1 MSDSSDEGESY
12 SPWSYSSEERAATP
26 VMSEC
31 TAAMV
36 LMNLSH
42 AQQNS
47 QQQQR
52 MMQFSDHSTQNSPQG
67 KNLATKSAPA
77 GRPFWGCQTLNLG
90 HKLFANNTYANTLF
104 IYAKL
109 CSQNYFKHDMG
120 LHKTLD

>member
-67 KNLATKSAPA
+67 KPKTLLATKCGPARRPA
-77 GRPFWGCQTLNLG
+77 GSFRDAK
-90 HKLFANNTYANTLF
+90 HF
-104 IYAKL
+104 IWAI
-109 CSQNYFKHDMG
+109 NYLQITHM
-120 LHKTLD
+120 

>member
-1 MSDSSDEGESY
+1 MSDSSDEGEY

-67 KNLATKSAPA
+67 KRQLFLATSVA
-77 GRPFWGCQTLNLG
+77 TLV
-90 HKLFANNTYANTLF
+90 
-104 IYAKL
+104 KL
-109 CSQNYFKHDMG
+109 CRPAKGDAKHFI
-120 LHKTLD
+120 